1 MTDKYELTNPP
12 SITMYMSILSCARN
26 RGLIKLAEKII
37 KRLESIKAFRSEE
50 LKAAY
55 ILLGDLFFLNIFIKL
70 F

>member
-1 MTDKYELTNPP
+1 MTDKYGLTNPP
-12 SITMYMSILSCARN
+12 SIAMYMSILSCARN